1 MSKSHSGISALG
13 GWLYADLMLILFIG
27 ILSQVALPPK
37 KVVDVEPTV
46 TQTSTTTS
54 TPTATPTSTQT
65 PAPTVTPT
73 IRPTVLARV
82 GRESETVSLRT
93 TPSIDSDVQGEIR
106 QDALV
111 YVLNEEDDWA
121 SVVITAFIRAD
132 SLRDPSDPMFET
144 PLLPTE
150 TPIPTRPAEPTPTPT
165 AMPSIDREPIEI
177 VVSVPPG
184 LSANASVAV
193 REAFRDSVVDALER
207 ALADRGLPPQSEIGM
222 ILAFGGAPKDQPEI
236 GNDTSRR
243 ANDVLDDV
251 LSDAAGDRFS
261 RAGFESFH
269 SFSVGTGQVNLW
281 IYVFVN

>member
-1 MSKSHSGISALG
+1 MSKSHGGVSSLG

-37 KVVDVEPTV
+37 KIVDIEPTV
-46 TQTSTTTS
+46 TPTPTS
-54 TPTATPTSTQT
+54 TPT
-65 PAPTVTPT
+65 PTVTPT

-82 GRESETVSLRT
+82 GRESENVSMRT
-93 TPSIDSDVQGEIR
+93 TPSMDGVIQGQLDPDS
-106 QDALV
+106 LV
-111 YVLNEEDDWA
+111 YIIDQDGEWA
-121 SVVITAFIRAD
+121 SVVITTYIDAAA
-132 SLRDPSDPMFET
+132 LRDPSDPMFET
-144 PLLPTE
+144 PLLSTE

-165 AMPSIDREPIEI
+165 ALPSIDREPIEI

-193 REAFRDSVVDALER
+193 REAFRDSVVEALER

-236 GNDTSRR
+236 GNGTSRR

-251 LSDAAGDRFS
+251 LYDAAGDRFS